1 MLDSCYRPG
10 EELDECNRLMEAYFQ
25 TGQYEACFQG
35 HLAVAKGGCPLAEC
49 QVGYFYSEGLGVER
63 DLEKAL
69 LWTRRAAEHGDRD
82 AQYNLADCFY
92 WPGLVVEMDVEE
104 AGAWYRRAAEQ
115 GHPEARIKC
124 QALGIEWEE
133 L

>member
-35 HLAVAKGGCPLAEC
+35 HPAV
-49 QVGYFYSEGLGVER
+49 
-63 DLEKAL
+63 DKAL